1 MLASDLL
8 AFCRTPRSR
17 QEIADYLGVRT
28 VFYAMQCYVK
38 PLLASGALT
47 LTIPEKPQSRNQ
59 RYVTSGA
66 FAPLGGK

>member
-28 VFYAMQCYVK
+28 VFYAMQRYVK
-38 PLLASGALT
+38 PLLASGA
-47 LTIPEKPQSRNQ
+47 
-59 RYVTSGA
+59 

>member
-1 MLASDLL
+1 
-8 AFCRTPRSR
+8 
-17 QEIADYLGVRT
+17 
-28 VFYAMQCYVK
+28 MQRYVK

-59 RYVTSGA
+59 RYVASGA